1 MILGIDLIG
10 TNLESGTKTF
20 NINYLNQ
27 IVRKENKEK
36 IYVFVCKNYLKNL
49 KTKKIPKNIKL
60 LKKPNFLSHNILK
73 ILWMQLFLPIQIKI
87 YGINKLYSPMNYC
100 PLFCKFMNVQIY
112 LNIHTNLPW
121 VYFDK
126 MPGNKVKNYLI
137 KNLMY
142 YSIIT
147 CNKLIVNSYFAKK
160 EIYKKLKI
168 NPNKIFVNYLA
179 VNNKT
184 ISVKE
189 NEKKFNSNFDFNSKY
204 ILSVSSCVKYH
215 DFFNILKAFKKIKES
230 KNKLKLVLVIQPLDK
245 NYFTDIK
252 KYVHQNFNKN
262 EVYFFHNINTNL
274 INKLYK
280 RAMLYIFSSF
290 SEVFG
295 LTSLEAMK
303 NNCPVLISNCSALPE
318 INGDAALYF
327 DPRNSKD
334 IENKINKL
342 ISNNFLRRKLV
353 KKGSNHIKKFKWE
366 RTFNNLMRIIKD

>member
-184 ISVKE
+184 ISDKE

-280 RAMLYIFSSF
+280 KAVLYIFSSF